1 MHRAEPRK
9 WCLSALLHILA
20 TFDGE
25 LAEAR
30 TGKAIKH
37 VQRERVYIVRS
48 ERKFSFY
55 SKKWMDTAGQISVL
69 SLHKLPVYY
78 ALRFICNE

>member
-1 MHRAEPRK
+1 MVPFCVTPHPGYFRWGVWPR
-9 WCLSALLHILA
+9 LA
-20 TFDGE
+20 Q
-25 LAEAR
+25 
-30 TGKAIKH
+30 AIKH